1 MMLTRPQGELVGKDQ
16 PPDRARKILRYTPI
30 AILIAAI
37 YVGFVLF
44 FRWRENRDIEAKAK
58 AQAAAQQR
66 TEDQQSLEN
75 TGGTKFDILSFYATP
90 GIIHRGDTVQLC
102 YGVANAQNVKIEPD
116 TNRATW
122 PSVTRCIEI
131 SPKKTT
137 TYTLTTQ
144 DAHGNTK
151 TANLT
156 IQVH

>member
-75 TGGTKFDILSFYATP
+75 IGGTKFDILSFYATP